1 MEAKGFALS
10 FIRIVR
16 IHYRHLRSLAH
27 DILSCLRGYS
37 PRGRYVFESL
47 AELSAQLLYGG

>member
-37 PRGRYVFESL
+37 PRGRCVFESL
-47 AELSAQLLYGG
+47 AELYAQHFYGG